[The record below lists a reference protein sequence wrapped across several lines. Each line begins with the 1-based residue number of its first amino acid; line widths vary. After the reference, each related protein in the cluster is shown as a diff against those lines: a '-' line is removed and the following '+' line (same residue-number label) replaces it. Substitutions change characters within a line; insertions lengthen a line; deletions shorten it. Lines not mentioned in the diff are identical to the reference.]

1 MQRLGWDIIRQ
12 RAKDFALEYAD
23 ATREKQDTHS
33 FYNDFFA
40 IFGVKAR
47 TVGTYEAQVKN
58 LDQTRHG
65 FIDLLWPGVLL
76 VEQKSAG
83 FDLGKA
89 LDQALE
95 YVGWLKESHRPRY
108 ILTCD
113 FQRWRLL
120 DPETARETRFT
131 LPQLPDHIE
140 HFDFILG
147 RQRTFVTQADVNIKA
162 AELMGRLHDALK
174 AKGYAG
180 HDLEKLLVRLLF
192 CLFADDT
199 GIFEPKDIF
208 LQLIDNDTREDGSDV
223 GTTLIALFD
232 ILDTPENLRQQGIR
246 DELNAFPYING
257 ALFAGAVRVPHFDK
271 AMRDLLLDAARFDWR
286 KVSPAIFGS
295 LFQSVM
301 SAKERREKGAHYTSE
316 VNILRVIR
324 PLFLDELEA
333 ELAAI
338 KARRTGREAALQN
351 FQHKLARL
359 NFLDPACGCGNF
371 LVIAYREI
379 RRLELECLDALY
391 PRATGAGDNLRQG
404 MLGVTQLSLVDV
416 NQFHGIEYEEWP
428 AQIAGVAMWMADH
441 IANIEVAAAFSM
453 PFVRIPLKK
462 SANIV
467 HADALEVDWASVCP
481 PEKISYVMGNPPFV
495 GAKFQT
501 PAQREQ
507 VRRIAAL
514 PGSGGTLDY
523 VAAWFLKAVAY
534 AGRSQTRVAFVATNS
549 ICQGEQVAQLWPLIF
564 RAGWD
569 IAFAHRSFVWNSEA
583 RGKAHVHCVIVGLA
597 HGEVAPAE
605 KRLFSYADG
614 KGEPRESRHGWLM
627 PYLVDARSEAT
638 RHLVVRE
645 EPKPINGAKRLR
657 TGVQMIDN
665 GILTFDSAEKEQFLQ
680 KEKHAANLFRRF
692 LGGDEFINGFHRY
705 ILYLADA
712 DPQQLYALPAVRERL
727 EQLVAYRASS
737 ERPSTKAMAAF
748 PTKLGVDD
756 RLSSDFLVIPNTS
769 SERREYVPIGWLS
782 PSVIANQKLRILPN
796 ATSWEF
802 GILTSAM
809 HMAWMRTVT
818 GRMKSDYMYSV
829 GVVYNT
835 FPWPDASEAQRD
847 KVAALAQAVL
857 DARAAHPTANLAQ
870 LYDPLT
876 MPADLRAA
884 HQALDRAVDR
894 LYRPEPFTGDADRVA
909 LLFTRYAA
917 MVDPLATA
925 GARANARVARRAA
938 KDGAAVAA
946 E

>member
-1 MQRLGWDIIRQ
+1 MQRLGWDVIKQ
-12 RAKDFALEYAD
+12 RAKDFAAEWAS
-23 ATREKQDTHS
+23 ATYEKGETQS
-33 FYNDFFA
+33 FYNDFFT
-40 IFGVKAR
+40 IFGVKRRA
-47 TVGTYEAQVKN
+47 VASYEKRVET
-58 LDQTRHG
+58 LDRSKKG
-65 FIDLLWPGVLL
+65 FIDLFWPGMLL
-76 VEQKSAG
+76 VEQKSSGLLSDKTLAQ
-83 FDLGKA
+83 A
-89 LDQALE
+89 LD
-95 YVGWLKESHRPRY
+95 YVDWLPERDQPRY

-113 FQRWRLL
+113 FQKWRLL
-120 DPETARETRFT
+120 DLETGSETRFT
-131 LPQLPDHIE
+131 LPQLPDFIE
-140 HFDFILG
+140 RFDFILG

-180 HDLEKLLVRLLF
+180 HDLERLLVRLLF

-208 LQLIDNDTREDGSDV
+208 LQLIDNDTHEDGHDV

-232 ILDTPENLRQQGIR
+232 ILDTPETQRQQGIR

-257 ALFAGAVRVPHFDK
+257 ALFAGSVRVPHFDK

-324 PLFLDELEA
+324 PLFLDDLES
-333 ELAAI
+333 ELASI
-338 KARRTGREAALQN
+338 KARRTGREAALQA

-391 PRATGAGDNLRQG
+391 PRASGAGDNLRQG
-404 MLGVTQLSLVDV
+404 MLGVAQLSLVDV

-481 PEKISYVMGNPPFV
+481 PERISFVMGNPPFV

-507 VRRIAAL
+507 VRRIAGL

-564 RAGWD
+564 RAGWE

-583 RGKAHVHCVIVGLA
+583 RGKAHVHCVIIGLA
-597 HGEVAPAE
+597 YGEVAPTE
-605 KRLFSYADG
+605 KRLFSYVDG
-614 KGEPRESRHGWLM
+614 KGDPRETRHNWLTA
-627 PYLVDARSEAT
+627 YLFEARSEAT
-638 RHLVVRE
+638 RHLVVKNE
-645 EPKPINGAKRLR
+645 KNPINDARRLL
-657 TGVQMIDN
+657 TGSKPLDGNHYVF
-665 GILTFDSAEKEQFLQ
+665 TASEKQEFLL
-680 KEKHAANLFRRF
+680 KEPDAASLFSPYQ
-692 LGGDEFINGFHRY
+692 GGDEYINGFERY
-705 ILYLADA
+705 LLRPALASPDKLARLTAVKERIDQVRDYRATSDSPDTRKLASVPMEWHVTLIPESEYLA
-712 DPQQLYALPAVRERL
+712 
-727 EQLVAYRASS
+727 
-737 ERPSTKAMAAF
+737 
-748 PTKLGVDD
+748 
-756 RLSSDFLVIPNTS
+756 IPNVS
-769 SERREYVPIGWLS
+769 SERRDYVPIGWIS
-782 PSVIANQKLRILPN
+782 KNVIPNQKLRVLIDASL
-796 ATSWEF
+796 WEF
-802 GILTSAM
+802 SILSSAM
-809 HMAWMRTVT
+809 HMAWMRTIT

-835 FPWPDASEAQRD
+835 FPWPDASEAQRE
-847 KVAALAQAVL
+847 KVSALAQAVL
-857 DARAAHPTANLAQ
+857 DARANHPTANLAQ

-884 HQALDRAVDR
+884 HAALDRAVDR
-894 LYRPEPFTGDADRVA
+894 LYRVEPFSGDADRVA

-917 MVDPLATA
+917 MVDPLATT
-925 GARANARVARRAA
+925 GARANARNARKARQTNA
-938 KDGAAVAA
+938 
-946 E
+946 